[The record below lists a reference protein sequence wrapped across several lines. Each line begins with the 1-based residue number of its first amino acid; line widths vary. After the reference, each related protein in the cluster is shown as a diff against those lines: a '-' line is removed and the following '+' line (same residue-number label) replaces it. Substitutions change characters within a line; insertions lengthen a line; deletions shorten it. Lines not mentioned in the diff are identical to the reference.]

1 LTNPTAAPP
10 DVDPGSGPG
19 SAPDAADPAVERV
32 VAARLDALNARL
44 GERLA
49 GEDAAAVRRTLARDL
64 AHAEQLRR
72 VSLAN
77 ADEPDPVF
85 VPFRGGDPS

>member
-1 LTNPTAAPP
+1 MANPAAAPP
-10 DVDPGSGPG
+10 DFD
-19 SAPDAADPAVERV
+19 PDAAAAPGVTDPAVQRV

-44 GERLA
+44 GDRLR
-49 GEDAAAVRRTLARDL
+49 GEDAAAVRRNLARDL

-72 VSLAN
+72 VPLAN

-85 VPFRGGDPS
+85 APFRGGDPS